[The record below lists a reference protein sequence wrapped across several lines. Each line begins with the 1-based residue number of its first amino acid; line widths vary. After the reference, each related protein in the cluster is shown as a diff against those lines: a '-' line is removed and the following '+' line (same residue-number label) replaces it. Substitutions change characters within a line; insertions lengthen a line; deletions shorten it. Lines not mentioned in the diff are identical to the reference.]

1 MTVVHVEFGQSK
13 IKTAEALLKAVLLLY
28 FYIFNLVCI
37 FQIHLKML
45 KYTEDFQEKS
55 KTQTKL

>member
-13 IKTAEALLKAVLLLY
+13 IKMAEALLKAVLLLY

-55 KTQTKL
+55 KIQTKL

>member
-13 IKTAEALLKAVLLLY
+13 IKMAEASLKAVLLLC

-45 KYTEDFQEKS
+45 KYIEDFQEKP